1 MMISYQELVRTFPKK
16 PVLTLDIAPGE
27 HANFEPNY
35 TLLPISSNFRYK
47 FTRDNII
54 SMLHQALFKDEQAVD
69 REQAVASLYPS
80 DNVNACQKLESLI
93 IDILKDIAN

>member
-1 MMISYQELVRTFPKK
+1 
-16 PVLTLDIAPGE
+16 
-27 HANFEPNY
+27 
-35 TLLPISSNFRYK
+35 
-47 FTRDNII
+47 
-54 SMLHQALFKDEQAVD
+54 MLHQALFKDEQAVD